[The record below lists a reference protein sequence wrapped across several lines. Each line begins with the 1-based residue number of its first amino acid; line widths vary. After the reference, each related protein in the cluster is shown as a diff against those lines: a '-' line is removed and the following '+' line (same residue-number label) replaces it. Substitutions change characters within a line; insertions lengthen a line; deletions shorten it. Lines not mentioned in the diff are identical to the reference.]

1 MSRTIDKLAEQ
12 ITILSPSDQEKLW
25 ESVAEM
31 HFLRGLKALS
41 QKYRERLAA
50 QGKLHQQAEE
60 VMADLAYIREEIAV
74 DEYQR

>member
-1 MSRTIDKLAEQ
+1 MSHTIDELAGQ
-12 ITILSPSDQEKLW
+12 ITRLPPSDQEQLW

-41 QKYRERLAA
+41 QTYRERLAA

-60 VMADLAYIREEIAV
+60 VMADLAHIREEIAA